1 MPIFKEQCITSA
13 GIVRT
18 TYAALRGVEVDGFGR
33 FAAATFHGTAFRGDV
48 VDIVFFRRLR
58 KRFPAVRDI
67 KVDLAQLLAEWV
79 VLGLQRV
86 FLGLVVLFS
95 ERGREMRDFR
105 ILAAQVLELL
115 PQLR

>member
-1 MPIFKEQCITSA
+1 MWRFQMPIFKEQCITSA

-33 FAAATFHGTAFRGDV
+33 FAAATFHGTALRGDV

-95 ERGREMRDFR
+95 ERGREMREGR
-105 ILAAQVLELL
+105 IVSISPL
-115 PQLR
+115 